1 MTKDILLHITGM
13 QFAPEVSEEELDQ
26 IESIYPGEYYL
37 RNGTHYLLYQEMIEG
52 YEEPIKNMLKWKD
65 KEVIVSKKGPF
76 QVQMVFEEGK
86 KTLTEYATPFGQILI
101 GLDTSKIMAEET
113 EDKICITIKYALD
126 ANYQFV
132 ADCEI
137 TILVEAHR

>member
-13 QFAPEVSEEELDQ
+13 QFASEVSEEEQDM

-37 RNGTHYLLYQEMIEG
+37 RNGAHYFIYHEMIEG

-65 KEVIVSKKGPF
+65 KEVIVTKKGPF

-86 KTLTEYATPFGQILI
+86 KTLTEYNTPFGQILI
-101 GLDTSKIMAEET
+101 GLDTSKITVEES
-113 EDKICITIKYALD
+113 EERICIMIKYALE

-132 ADCEI
+132 ADCDI
-137 TILVEAHR
+137 TILVEAHK